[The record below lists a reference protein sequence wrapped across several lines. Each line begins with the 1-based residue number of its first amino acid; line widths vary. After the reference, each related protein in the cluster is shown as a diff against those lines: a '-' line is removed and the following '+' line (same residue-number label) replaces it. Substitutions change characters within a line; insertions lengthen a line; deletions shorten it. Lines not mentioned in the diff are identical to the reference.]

1 MTIVG
6 TCCSIYFLLDILR
19 FNKNGIPRPLH
30 GTPSLKHA
38 HNPKLDGY
46 PRSRRRIALLLL
58 CSPGPESVSFPVWTP
73 KKRSF
78 PHLPQKKKNKKFE
91 TTERPPAPPFI
102 PMEPLETRTPDSTGP
117 SCSRLTGGLCARPV
131 RWKPGQFRFQV
142 RNTCYN
148 QIRTYSLVFKS
159 LHNGRMH
166 NFFFFFWLKINSL
179 TRGDCDGAGFPL
191 EGLLIRR
198 NPAGSTLEEL
208 VSIRSLLVTRYLAC
222 SWCSIDRLI
231 LHFRN
236 WW

>member
-30 GTPSLKHA
+30 GTPSSMVIRVAGGGLRC
-38 HNPKLDGY
+38 Y
-46 PRSRRRIALLLL
+46 
-58 CSPGPESVSFPVWTP
+58 CSVHLARKVSPFRFGLRKRDPFHICH
-73 KKRSF
+73 KKRKTKNSK
-78 PHLPQKKKNKKFE
+78 LPNGP
-91 TTERPPAPPFI
+91 RLPPLI
-102 PMEPLETRTPDSTGP
+102 PMEPLETRTPDSTGS

-131 RWKPGQFRFQV
+131 RWKPGRFRFQV

-148 QIRTYSLVFKS
+148 QIRTYCFVFKS
-159 LHNGRMH
+159 LLHNGRLH
-166 NFFFFFWLKINSL
+166 NFFFFFWLKINSW